1 MSLPCSDI
9 QHALTCTT
17 KAGSPYMASDHTTQT
32 AVGMEACRRDC
43 HQIEDFGNTNTNTET
58 ADIVAAQA
66 IDTFGSMMTVYVII
80 IAIIAI
86 AMYVVIF
93 MAASKTS
100 NEGLKIFLIVSM
112 FLPFFA
118 PISFIMAIMILANVM

>member
-1 MSLPCSDI
+1 M
-9 QHALTCTT
+9 ANCTAWTSNPYCT
-17 KAGSPYMASDHTTQT
+17 KKRGTKYQADGKLRV
-32 AVGMEACRRDC
+32 AVGWDACKLQC
-43 HQIEDFGNTNTNTET
+43 SGQEDFGDTNTET
-58 ADIVAAQA
+58 ATADLVTAQA

-80 IAIIAI
+80 FAIIAI
-86 AMYVVIF
+86 AMYVIIF

>member
-1 MSLPCSDI
+1 MTTNPYCKKSNGTHYTTSDGTPSV
-9 QHALTCTT
+9 AV
-17 KAGSPYMASDHTTQT
+17 GWDASDPS
-32 AVGMEACRRDC
+32 VEN
-43 HQIEDFGNTNTNTET
+43 FGNTNTET
-58 ADIVAAQA
+58 ADLVAAQA

-80 IAIIAI
+80 FAIIAI
-86 AMYVVIF
+86 AMYVIIF

-118 PISFIMAIMILANVM
+118 PISFIMAIMILVNVM